1 MRPNDRPVLSN
12 VALVELKHLSFAL
25 KDFIHQGKSRRD
37 IVGMRQV
44 ARAERKELVRRITE
58 HLAQTRVDPLERSV
72 GSQFANPDGSFLKRR
87 PETLFAIA
95 QRRLCFFP
103 VSDIESSAKHPN
115 DCACVI
121 AHTLSPG
128 VNCPHRSIRPCQ
140 AHVHV
145 VRLVVLD

>member
-1 MRPNDRPVLSN
+1 MRPDDRPVLSN
-12 VALVELKHLSFAL
+12 VALVELKHFSFAL
-25 KDFIHQGKSRRD
+25 KNFIHQGKSRRD

-44 ARAERKELVRRITE
+44 ARAERKEFVRRIAK
-58 HLAQTRVDPLERSV
+58 HLAQTRVYAFERSV

-103 VSDIESSAKHPN
+103 VSDIESRAKHPN
-115 DCACVI
+115 DRAVAV
-121 AHTLSPG
+121 AHALSPR
-128 VNCPHRSIRPCQ
+128 VNRPHRSVRPCQ
-140 AHVHV
+140 AHGCV